1 MPNIQFKINID
12 EAVRYMGYRSAPDDH
27 QLEQIKEIALL
38 LENSL
43 KPSYIYRVFSI
54 EETEK
59 GIKLNGTRLIL
70 TGKDIKKHLKDCD
83 SVVLMCATV
92 SSKADELIRAK
103 EHEDIAQGFMT
114 DCLASAAVEAV
125 CNEIEN
131 ELAARLSTKFF
142 TWRFSP
148 GYGDLPLDVQPHILE
163 VLNASKRTGITC
175 NSSMM
180 LIPSKSVTAVIG
192 LSDMPIDKGRRGCS
206 VCNLSGECQFRK
218 RGVHCGL

>member
-103 EHEDIAQGFMT
+103 EHEDIAQ
-114 DCLASAAVEAV
+114 
-125 CNEIEN
+125 
-131 ELAARLSTKFF
+131 
-142 TWRFSP
+142 
-148 GYGDLPLDVQPHILE
+148 
-163 VLNASKRTGITC
+163 
-175 NSSMM
+175 
-180 LIPSKSVTAVIG
+180 
-192 LSDMPIDKGRRGCS
+192 
-206 VCNLSGECQFRK
+206 
-218 RGVHCGL
+218 